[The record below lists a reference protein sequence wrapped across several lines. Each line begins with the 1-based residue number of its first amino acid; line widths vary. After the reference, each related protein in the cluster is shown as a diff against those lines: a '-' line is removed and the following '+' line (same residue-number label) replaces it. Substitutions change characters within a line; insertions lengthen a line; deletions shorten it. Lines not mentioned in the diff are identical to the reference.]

1 MNAASDGASPL
12 RWRTAVV
19 ALLLVLSACADDP
32 VAADP
37 SCDEAEIIPFGQTL
51 VRTLDS
57 GDAVLDGT
65 PADYFSIPLETAG
78 TLVVDMSSSRLDPFL
93 LIWDTSRTAP
103 LAQAFDA
110 TGTAVVRTATL
121 EMAATAS
128 CYLVAASAWETGAEG
143 EYTIRVDFTAS

>member
-1 MNAASDGASPL
+1 MKAVSDGASPL
-12 RWRTAVV
+12 LWRTAIA
-19 ALLLVLSACADDP
+19 ALVLVLSACGDDP
-32 VAADP
+32 VAVDS

-57 GDAVLDGT
+57 GDAVLDRA
-65 PADYFSIPLETAG
+65 PADFFSVPLETAG
-78 TLVVDMSSSRLDPFL
+78 TLVVEMSSSRLDPFL
-93 LIWDTSRTAP
+93 LIWNTSRTAP

-121 EMAATAS
+121 ELAVAGG

-143 EYTIRVDFTAS
+143 EYTIRIDFTAS